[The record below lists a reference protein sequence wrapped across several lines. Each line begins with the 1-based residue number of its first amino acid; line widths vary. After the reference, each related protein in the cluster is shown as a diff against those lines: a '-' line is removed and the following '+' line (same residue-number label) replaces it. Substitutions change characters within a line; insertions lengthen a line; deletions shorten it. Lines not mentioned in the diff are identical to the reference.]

1 MKSQPEH
8 VPFSSPSRR
17 KRPCRGNGIR
27 QGGVG
32 HPRGPSELNFDFSL
46 LKDFPI
52 HKIRDS
58 ANLQSRV
65 EFFNNFNLPL
75 FEHPDTSFTDPS
87 FGQIANTYGNFSSL

>member
-1 MKSQPEH
+1 MCRSQVLPD
-8 VPFSSPSRR
+8 
-17 KRPCRGNGIR
+17 GNGPAVATEF
-27 QGGVG
+27 GNAGVG
-32 HPRGPSELNFDFSL
+32 ILRGPSELNFDFSL